1 MFSRYLDFCLDV
13 LVMYKK
19 SLIRGKLYSKF
30 MTSQTAK
37 QRVVIHILFNI
48 SWSKGNKKIKFGPLI
63 EYNMR
68 NIFLEKSYPKCGT
81 ETIPRSF
88 SKKSKLSIHIVYW
101 GIKAPQKHPL
111 SFLPRPL
118 SNLQIVQDPPFWQS
132 PLYIGFLWTPLKIG
146 FFSKP
151 L

>member
-1 MFSRYLDFCLDV
+1 MFSRYLNFCLDV
-13 LVMYKK
+13 LVMNKK

-37 QRVVIHILFNI
+37 QRVAIHILFNI

-118 SNLQIVQDPPFWQS
+118 SNLQIVQDPPLLAIATIYW
-132 PLYIGFLWTPLKIG
+132 
-146 FFSKP
+146 FFVNPPKNWIF
-151 L
+151 